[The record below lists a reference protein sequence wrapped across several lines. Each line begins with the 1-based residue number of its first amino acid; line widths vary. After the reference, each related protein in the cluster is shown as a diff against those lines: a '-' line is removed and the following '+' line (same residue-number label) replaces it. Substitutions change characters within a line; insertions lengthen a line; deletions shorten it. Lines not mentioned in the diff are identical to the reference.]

1 MKKINNNIL
10 KNFYDS
16 YSFIIPKTLQDS
28 KMLVS
33 SQMSNWSFID
43 SYLYTKNFKQ
53 ILKLLKS
60 LVTNNK
66 KQNKIL
72 FILDDDIYFFFEKT
86 FKKHHFITNDIK
98 NGLEFLQ
105 KSKYA
110 PLVSG
115 LVYIGKNNE
124 ISTKTINQLNI
135 PIFHF
140 SPKTKFYFDYYNYN
154 ALTFHG
160 SILYLKLILKSVL
173 IAKNINEKKNI

>member
-16 YSFIIPKTLQDS
+16 YSFVMPKTLQDS
-28 KMLVS
+28 KMFVS
-33 SQMSNWSFID
+33 SQMNNWSLVD

-72 FILDDDIYFFFEKT
+72 FIFEDDIYFFFEKT
-86 FKKHHFITNDIK
+86 FKTHHFITNDIK

-110 PLVSG
+110 YLVSG

-124 ISTKTINQLNI
+124 ISPKILNQLNI
-135 PIFHF
+135 PIFNF

-154 ALTFHG
+154 SLTFHG
-160 SILYLKLILKSVL
+160 SLLYLKLILESIL
-173 IAKNINEKKNI
+173 IPNNKNEKKNI